1 MSRGRNANRAL
12 DLELSNKDLS
22 DLIKGLDRIKDK
34 FSERGANTQINKIV
48 FNAAKPMA
56 SIMKA
61 TAPVD
66 ETRILK
72 KSIGRWRTKSGVR
85 VGASYRKKDKNKGW
99 YVAFAAYSHK
109 IPGGGM
115 TEKATPFLADS
126 YESTKDI
133 TGKLIMDGVNKLIST
148 FWRS

>member
-1 MSRGRNANRAL
+1 MSKNSNKAL
-12 DLELSNKDLS
+12 DLELSPTDLR
-22 DLIKGLDRIKDK
+22 DLINGLDRIKDK

-48 FNAAKPMA
+48 FDAAKPMT

-66 ETRILK
+66 ETKILK
-72 KSIGRWRTKSGVR
+72 KSVGRWKTKTGVR
-85 VGASYRKKDKNKGW
+85 VGARYRKKDKNKGW

-109 IPGGGM
+109 TPGGGM
-115 TEKATPFLADS
+115 TSKATPFLADA
-126 YESTKDI
+126 YESTKEL
-133 TGKLIMDGVNKLIST
+133 TGKLILDGVNKLISK